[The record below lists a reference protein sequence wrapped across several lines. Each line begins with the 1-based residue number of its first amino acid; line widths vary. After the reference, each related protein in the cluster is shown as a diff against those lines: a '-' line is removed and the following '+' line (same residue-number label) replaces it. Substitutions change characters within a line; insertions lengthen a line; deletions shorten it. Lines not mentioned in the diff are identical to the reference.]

1 MFDAAEKKETG
12 MPWGIIGGAIALVG
26 LMTVG
31 YFMVT

>member
-1 MFDAAEKKETG
+1 MFDAAEKEAG
-12 MPWGIIGGAIALVG
+12 MPWGIIGGAVALVG